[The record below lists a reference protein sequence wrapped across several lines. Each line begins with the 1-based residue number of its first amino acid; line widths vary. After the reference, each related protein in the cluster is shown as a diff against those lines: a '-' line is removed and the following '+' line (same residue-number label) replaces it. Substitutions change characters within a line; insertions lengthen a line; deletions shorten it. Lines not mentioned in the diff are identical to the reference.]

1 MIRRPKL
8 CQIIGPLPYRREPVQ
23 TQVAWSIPL
32 RDPSLCQ
39 IIRRIGPFPS
49 RRPGI
54 FQKLFLCGKSPVF
67 VCPVKG
73 QPGSADLPSILISL
87 VCIPLSAPV
96 LHIIPDHLVLFLHL
110 DQHRLCRFIAPWRF
124 RFHQNIISFR
134 DTVDPVEAS
143 PCIKAACRRGI
154 PEHTCFIM
162 VLIFKFP
169 VPIWSGPGC
178 SHPQTASVRKA
189 PELDDR
195 FPVSCAAAFR
205 PFSCPGTL
213 SIVYLPGKAFKVLS
227 VFPEHGLI
235 RLGELRS
242 VKGKIIRS
250 PGIHRVSLLVYIRSV
265 FRHDRSIFLQN
276 RRIKSEPCSM
286 ALRQR
291 PPDSLFILLIFIN
304 FHLRMIVL

>member
-1 MIRRPKL
+1 M
-8 CQIIGPLPYRREPVQ
+8 Q

-96 LHIIPDHLVLFLHL
+96 LHIIPDHLVLFSSPGP
-110 DQHRLCRFIAPWRF
+110 APALP
-124 RFHQNIISFR
+124 FHSPLAFPFPPEHNILPGYGRSGGGL
-134 DTVDPVEAS
+134 
-143 PCIKAACRRGI
+143 PCIKAACRRGH

-189 PELDDR
+189 PR
-195 FPVSCAAAFR
+195 A
-205 PFSCPGTL
+205 G
-213 SIVYLPGKAFKVLS
+213 
-227 VFPEHGLI
+227 
-235 RLGELRS
+235 
-242 VKGKIIRS
+242 
-250 PGIHRVSLLVYIRSV
+250 
-265 FRHDRSIFLQN
+265 
-276 RRIKSEPCSM
+276 
-286 ALRQR
+286 
-291 PPDSLFILLIFIN
+291 
-304 FHLRMIVL
+304 